1 MNSNYILSVMLRLT
15 EVTKMTNRT
24 KTIRGISFDEEILN
38 KIDEE
43 RGIASR
49 SAFVNHLMRKALTE
63 QE

>member
-1 MNSNYILSVMLRLT
+1 
-15 EVTKMTNRT
+15 MTNRT